1 METMAGPAIDTQVL
15 VILGAAFGV
24 MFATLTTLMVTSIR
38 LQHRDNLQAR
48 IETRELIER
57 ATEKLA
63 ADVDKRFDKQEA
75 KLDERFDKQE
85 AKFDKRF
92 DKQEA
97 KLDKRF
103 DKQEAK
109 FDKRFDKQEVKLDE
123 RFDKQE
129 AKLDKRFDKQEG
141 KLDKVVTSL
150 SDARERLARIEVHL
164 GIESPSQTE
173 PESNGD
179 TSEAA

>member
-1 METMAGPAIDTQVL
+1 MAGPAIDTQVL

-24 MFATLTTLMVTSIR
+24 MFATLTTLMITSIR
-38 LQHRDNLQAR
+38 LQHRDNLQTR
-48 IETRELIER
+48 IETRELI
-57 ATEKLA
+57 AQSTEKLV
-63 ADVDKRFDKQEA
+63 ADIDRRFDKQEAKFDKRFDKQEA
-75 KLDERFDKQE
+75 KFNERFDKQE
-85 AKFDKRF
+85 AKFDRRF

-109 FDKRFDKQEVKLDE
+109 FDE

-129 AKLDKRFDKQEG
+129 AKLDK
-141 KLDKVVTSL
+141 VIVSL
-150 SDARERLARIEVHL
+150 GDARERLARIEGHL
-164 GIESPSQTE
+164 GIDLPSETD